1 MEGGQSANNDVVVTL
16 KSTNY
21 KVMSVVK
28 ARPGKFQPEP
38 RTGRHQVRPYQD
50 MIIIKTDK

>member
-1 MEGGQSANNDVVVTL
+1 MEGGQSANNDVIVTL